1 MTLTPR
7 EAQIVTLLGDGLSP
21 KEIARQLGIK
31 YKTVIVHLFKAKEK
45 TGCRS
50 TIELVARAARDGKTE
65 G

>member
-21 KEIARQLGIK
+21 KEIARRLGTKYSTVRQQL
-31 YKTVIVHLFKAKEK
+31 FRAREK